1 MFAGDQR
8 STKGLWPQVNKRKQ
22 MFLLVGA
29 GLFVAFAGSKG
40 WLG

>member
-1 MFAGDQR
+1 MFAGDQG